1 MANEIQQWSSNKKL
15 TANLDKTE
23 VLIITQRPF
32 IGPILPIRF
41 GESQI
46 KVVSTTKSLGV
57 EIDNKLTW
65 KKQLRKVTKSFGAKL
80 SQLRKMKYLSKHV
93 LEEIYYKSIVSN

>member
-1 MANEIQQWSSNKKL
+1 MFADDTTAYVVADNIHATIGKLNRMATEIQQWCSNNKL

-23 VLIITQRPF
+23 AMIITQRPL
-32 IGPILPIRF
+32 IGPTLPIRF

-65 KKQLRKVTKSFGAKL
+65 KKTA
-80 SQLRKMKYLSKHV
+80 
-93 LEEIYYKSIVSN
+93 